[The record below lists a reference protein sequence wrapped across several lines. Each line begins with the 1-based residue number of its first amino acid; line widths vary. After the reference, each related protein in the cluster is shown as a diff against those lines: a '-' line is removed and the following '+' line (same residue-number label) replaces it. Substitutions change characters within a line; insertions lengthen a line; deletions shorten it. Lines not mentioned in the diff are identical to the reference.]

1 VANIYKNV
9 DKEKFIS
16 NKLSKLAQFR
26 QLLRKFPYLC
36 NMKSR
41 NTLST
46 LIHHIGQYR
55 SATILTP
62 LLTLGEVV
70 LDVLIPYVTALL
82 IDQGILAHD
91 MQRIYFFGGVM
102 IIMALLSLFFGV
114 EAGRMSAR
122 AASGFAYNLR
132 KAMYDNIQTF
142 SFSNIDKFS
151 TSGMITRMTTDITT
165 LQNAFQMV
173 LRITVRAPFNL
184 VLSIFMCLFINVRTS
199 FIFIIALVSLA
210 TFLVLIIHKVTPI
223 FVKIFQRYDALNAST
238 QENIAAMR
246 VVKAFVREDYEGKK
260 FDKSAQDLYNI
271 SVKAE
276 SLTAL
281 MNPVMNLVAY
291 GCIIALAWFG
301 SHYVVEGT
309 LTTGELTSL
318 FTYIMMILMSLMM
331 VSMIFV
337 MLTMSMA
344 SARRVAAII
353 NEEADIVSP
362 PDSIRDVASGDI
374 RFEDVSFSYRKGS
387 GDYVISDINLDIRSG
402 EKIGI
407 IGATASGKSSLVL
420 LIDRL
425 YDVAKGRIMVG
436 GHDVREYDLTAL
448 RSAVSVV
455 LQQNLLFTGSIL
467 DNLRWGNRH
476 ATLQECRE
484 ACRLACA
491 DEFVSQM
498 PEGYNTQITQGGT
511 NVSGGQRQRLCL
523 ARALLKHPRILIL
536 DDATS
541 ACDTATDARIRENL
555 RRELPA
561 MTQLIISQRVN
572 TVMQCDRILVMQSG
586 RVDGIGTHEELLRSN
601 AIYQE
606 FYTIQQ
612 ESGGDFDNPLQK
624 GDAV

>member
-1 VANIYKNV
+1 MQFFGPKLCIS
-9 DKEKFIS
+9 EKCM
-16 NKLSKLAQFR
+16 
-26 QLLRKFPYLC
+26 YLC
-36 NMKSR
+36 NMKSH
-41 NTLST
+41 NTLGT
-46 LIHHIGQYR
+46 LIRHVGQYR
-55 SATILTP
+55 TSAILTP
-62 LLTLGEVV
+62 LFTLGEVV
-70 LDVLIPYVTALL
+70 LDVLIPYVTAML

-184 VLSIFMCLFINVRTS
+184 ILSTFMCLFINVRTS
-199 FIFIIALVSLA
+199 FIFIIALVVLA
-210 TFLVLIIHKVTPI
+210 TFLVMIIHKVTPI

-271 SVKAE
+271 SVRAE
-276 SLTAL
+276 SLTAF

-291 GCIIALAWFG
+291 ACIIALAWFG

-318 FTYIMMILMSLMM
+318 FTYIMMILMALMM

-353 NEEADIVSP
+353 NEKADIVSP
-362 PDSIRDVASGDI
+362 PDCVKEVASGDI
-374 RFEDVSFSYRKGS
+374 RFEDVSFAYRKGS

-402 EKIGI
+402 ERLGI

-425 YDVAKGRIMVG
+425 YDVAKGRVIVA
-436 GHDVREYDLTAL
+436 GHDVREYELKAL

-467 DNLRWGNRH
+467 DNLRWGNRN
-476 ATLQECRE
+476 ATLQECRD

-491 DEFVSQM
+491 DEFISQM

-523 ARALLKHPRILIL
+523 ARALLKHPKILIL

-555 RRELPA
+555 RTGLPA

-572 TVMQCDRILVMQSG
+572 TVMECDRILVMQSG
-586 RVDGIGTHEELLRSN
+586 RVNGLGTHEELMETN

-612 ESGGDFDNPLQK
+612 ENGGDFDNPQQK
-624 GDAV
+624 GDGV